1 MGLIA
6 GGISAASGL
15 MGMFG
20 GSGDQPQAPTTYQYA
35 NSAGADQNAYNQI
48 GQLGQYNTYGQSL
61 PQYSQ
66 ITQNALNN
74 PYAGQYQQASNS
86 ASQLGMGTGLNQI
99 GTGQQVSQSGLAML
113 PYAQQILGQGYDTN
127 GQIYNTQQQLNTDQ
141 TRAGLAARGMVSSP
155 YGAGVENQSNMLFN
169 QNWQNN
175 LLNRQSTAAGAASQL
190 NNAATASTNA
200 GSGMMTSGLNNYGT
214 ATALPYNASQAI
226 TNNQYGALNQYGA
239 AGQSAGNMAN
249 MSISDYL
256 QYLTGGNSANN
267 TAVSNYTAQ
276 NNAQNQQ
283 FNQQQAIGK
292 NIGSGIS
299 GLGQSWNSGNNL
311 LSGYV

>member
-169 QNWQNN
+169 QN
-175 LLNRQSTAAGAASQL
+175 
-190 NNAATASTNA
+190 
-200 GSGMMTSGLNNYGT
+200 
-214 ATALPYNASQAI
+214 
-226 TNNQYGALNQYGA
+226 
-239 AGQSAGNMAN
+239 
-249 MSISDYL
+249 
-256 QYLTGGNSANN
+256 
-267 TAVSNYTAQ
+267 
-276 NNAQNQQ
+276 
-283 FNQQQAIGK
+283 
-292 NIGSGIS
+292 
-299 GLGQSWNSGNNL
+299 
-311 LSGYV
+311 